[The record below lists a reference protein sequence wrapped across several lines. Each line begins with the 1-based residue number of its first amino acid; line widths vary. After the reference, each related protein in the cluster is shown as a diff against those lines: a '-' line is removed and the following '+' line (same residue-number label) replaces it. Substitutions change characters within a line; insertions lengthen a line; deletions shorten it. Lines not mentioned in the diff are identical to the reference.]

1 MGGRRTTLFA
11 RDGVECQRSQ
21 LRNGR
26 VFLSDDYS
34 HSRST
39 KFDVCN
45 VRGTKRVK
53 VAFLGGFCVITVN
66 WGRKFRGYIR
76 TWRRGGLRGI
86 ENYDAC

>member
-26 VFLSDDYS
+26 VFLNDDYS
-34 HSRST
+34 QSRST

-45 VRGTKRVK
+45 VRGTERVN
-53 VAFLGGFCVITVN
+53 VALCAEFASSQSIGGESLEAIF
-66 WGRKFRGYIR
+66 GPGDAAGYV
-76 TWRRGGLRGI
+76 G
-86 ENYDAC
+86 

>member
-11 RDGVECQRSQ
+11 RDGVEGQ

-26 VFLSDDYS
+26 VFLNDDYS

-39 KFDVCN
+39 TFDVCN

-53 VAFLGGFCVITVN
+53 VALCAEFASSQSI
-66 WGRKFRGYIR
+66 WGESLEAKY
-76 TWRRGGLRGI
+76 TPP
-86 ENYDAC
+86 